1 MKLLIINDMK
11 RNIVALDVETTGL
24 SFASDYIIQLAAVKF
39 DTDFNIIGEI
49 NEYILP
55 INPNWEITEEAFGKH
70 GITSDTIRDKGKSLK
85 DVGADFI
92 KFIEECDILTYNGK
106 NFDIR
111 MLVKDLRLVGYEM
124 GIDRVFYDSYLLDTK
139 LHPRT
144 LDAVYRR
151 YTGNNVEHAHDAL
164 HDVYAT
170 IEVFKHQLQ
179 EFARLDEPCTLD
191 DIMEFDESKIVCLDG
206 MIRQEGE
213 AILFNKGKYRN
224 TEFMEVAAKDP
235 GYIKWFMGNSEFDE
249 STKNTLRLYYITR
262 KNAKK

>member
-1 MKLLIINDMK
+1 MK

-55 INPNWEITEEAFGKH
+55 INHNWKITEEAFGKH
-70 GITSDTIRDKGKSLK
+70 GITSDTIYEKGKSLK
-85 DVGADFI
+85 DVGAEFM
-92 KFIEECDILTYNGK
+92 KFIEDCDILTYNGK

-111 MLVKDLRLVGYEM
+111 MLVKDLRIVGYNM
-124 GIDRVFYDSYLLDTK
+124 SIDRVFYDSYLLDTK

-144 LDAVYRR
+144 LDAVYHR
-151 YTGNNVEHAHDAL
+151 YTGKTVDHAHDAL

-170 IEVFKHQLQ
+170 IEVFKHQLND
-179 EFARLDEPCTLD
+179 FANLDEPCTLD
-191 DIMEFDESKIVCLDG
+191 DIMEFDESKIVCIDG

-213 AILFNKGKYRN
+213 VILFNKGKYRN

-235 GYIKWFMGNSEFDE
+235 GYIKWFMDNKEFDDT
-249 STKNTLRLYYITR
+249 TKNTLRLYYILHKKQ
-262 KNAKK
+262 KN